1 MIFQNITINSGGQAG
16 VDRAAL
22 DFALENNIKC
32 GGWCPFGRLAE
43 DGIIPQ
49 KYPLKETQT
58 ADYKERTRKNIE
70 DSDGTIIIYERI
82 MDKGTLFTLDVVRS
96 MRKPNFTVQIDS
108 DQTFVKEEF
117 NSWLN
122 QNEIRV
128 LNVAGPR
135 ESSIPGIYKQ
145 TLVFFKELL
154 K

>member
-58 ADYKERTRKNIE
+58 ADYKERTRK
-70 DSDGTIIIYERI
+70 Y
-82 MDKGTLFTLDVVRS
+82 
-96 MRKPNFTVQIDS
+96 
-108 DQTFVKEEF
+108 
-117 NSWLN
+117 
-122 QNEIRV
+122 
-128 LNVAGPR
+128 
-135 ESSIPGIYKQ
+135 
-145 TLVFFKELL
+145 
-154 K
+154 

>member
-1 MIFQNITINSGGQAG
+1 
-16 VDRAAL
+16 
-22 DFALENNIKC
+22 
-32 GGWCPFGRLAE
+32 
-43 DGIIPQ
+43 
-49 KYPLKETQT
+49 
-58 ADYKERTRKNIE
+58 
-70 DSDGTIIIYERI
+70 